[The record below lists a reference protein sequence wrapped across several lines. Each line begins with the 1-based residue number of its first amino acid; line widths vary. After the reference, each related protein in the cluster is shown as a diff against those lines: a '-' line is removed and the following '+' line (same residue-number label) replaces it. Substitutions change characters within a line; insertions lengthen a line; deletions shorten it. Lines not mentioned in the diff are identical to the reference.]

1 MTLTLSTMLVERTDG
16 NPILVVKGRRGTF
29 HAPWDAARATSAL
42 RTRLPA
48 DQLTYDI
55 VVMDGEP
62 GEHPRVYGA
71 SPEATAYV
79 RTVLPDLT
87 NGPWDEKKVDF

>member
-1 MTLTLSTMLVERTDG
+1 MTLTLSTRIVERIDG
-16 NPILVVKGRRGTF
+16 NPIIVAKGRRGTF

-42 RTRLPA
+42 KMRLPA
-48 DQLTYDI
+48 EQLEYDI

-62 GEHPRVYGA
+62 GDHPRVYGS

-79 RTVLPDLT
+79 RTVLSTLT
-87 NGPWDEKKVDF
+87 KGTWDERKIDF